1 MATLNSTLL
10 SLVDV
15 TKRLDPDGSVAT
27 DIAELLAQTNEI
39 LLDIAWKESN
49 TLTGHVITMR
59 TGLPTGIWRKFNQGV
74 PNSKSTTVQ
83 VTETI
88 GMYEQKGAVDKDLAM
103 LNGNTAEF
111 RLSENQ
117 PHMESMN
124 IDMATAL
131 FYADDSQPERPVG
144 LAARY
149 SALSGA
155 GNSQN
160 VISAGG
166 SSSDTA
172 SVWLIGH
179 GYNSFF
185 GIYPKGSKAG
195 LQHMPVKDGSEDGC
209 IEVDDGTGTGS
220 TFRAYVDRYQWK
232 CGWALKDWRYVVRI
246 PNIDISDLI
255 GQTGTQAASAATALI
270 KLMSRAID
278 RIPSQASVKLAFYC
292 NRTVFSGLKLAALD
306 KSNAALSIESAI
318 MQFGFMAGKT
328 VKELQFLGI
337 PIRICDALTNTETV
351 VS

>member
-1 MATLNSTLL
+1 MATLNSQLL

-27 DIAELLAQTNEI
+27 DIAELLTQENQI
-39 LLDIAWKESN
+39 LLDIPWKESN

-83 VTETI
+83 VTETM

-111 RLSENQ
+111 RMSENQ
-117 PHMESMN
+117 PHIDSIN
-124 IDMATAL
+124 IDMTTAL
-131 FYADDSQPERPVG
+131 FYADANTPERPVG
-144 LAARY
+144 LAPRY
-149 SALSGA
+149 SSTAA
-155 GNSQN
+155 GNGQN
-160 VISAGG
+160 ILLCGG
-166 SSSDTA
+166 ASTDNT
-172 SVWLIGH
+172 SVWLLGW
-179 GYNSFF
+179 GNNSLF

-195 LQHMPVKDGSEDGC
+195 LQHIEVKDGSEDGC
-209 IEVDDGTGTGS
+209 MEVDDGTGTGS

-232 CGWALKDWRYVVRI
+232 AGWALKDWRYAVRAA
-246 PNIDISDLI
+246 NIKVADLLAPS
-255 GQTGTQAASAATALI
+255 GTQAITAATNII
-270 KLMSRAID
+270 KIMSRMID

-306 KSNAALSIESAI
+306 KSNAALSISDAI
-318 MQFGFMAGKT
+318 MQFGFNAGKT

-337 PIRICDALTNTETV
+337 PIRICDALVNNEAV